1 MKGSETM
8 ETRLTL
14 VTPSMAREWLERN
27 TDNRPLRPG
36 VVDGFM
42 NAWKRGEWKVTHQG
56 IAFAKSGRLLDGQH
70 RLTFISELPSGSV
83 VPMNVSADLEED
95 TFDAIDQGYKRTTSD
110 LYGVSGGL
118 VAAARFMVKIA
129 LPDRAGI
136 TPQLTKPFIDWVA
149 PEYEM
154 LITFCHAAA
163 RTWSSAPVRSA
174 AILNLKLGHDPD
186 YVRLAYDSLVRSNIT
201 AMAPPVRALAQQYMS
216 GKIVSVRGFD
226 LFCRAQRAFN
236 SKDNNIT
243 TKIIVKDM
251 QGQVASAREFILRDM
266 KKRPGAAGREVA
278 KPGTHFNWNRA
289 A

>member
-14 VTPSMAREWLERN
+14 VTPQMAREWLERN

-36 VVDGFM
+36 VVDGFLQ
-42 NAWKRGEWKVTHQG
+42 AYRRGEWKITHQG

-70 RLTFISELPSGSV
+70 RLTFISELPDKTV

-95 TFDAIDQGYKRTTSD
+95 TFDSIDQGFKRTTSD
-110 LYGVSGGL
+110 LYGVTGGL
-118 VAAARFMVKIA
+118 VAVARFMIKIA
-129 LPDRAGI
+129 VPERTGI
-136 TPQLTKPFIDWVA
+136 TPQLTKPFIDWVT

-154 LITFCHAAA
+154 LITFCHGTA
-163 RTWSSAPVRSA
+163 RTWSSAPVRA
-174 AILNLKLGHDPD
+174 AAVLNMKLGHDKD
-186 YVRLAYDSLVRSNIT
+186 YVRLAYDSLIHANISS
-201 AMAPPVRALAQQYMS
+201 MAAPVRVLAQQYMS

-236 SKDNNIT
+236 SKDSGIN

-251 QGQVASAREFILRDM
+251 PGQIAMNREFILRDM
-266 KKRPGAAGREVA
+266 KKNPASAGQEVA
-278 KPGTHFNWNRA
+278 KPVQKFSWKKQA
-289 A
+289 